1 MNSFAIPL
9 IEKKVGALFKD
20 LSKLTHSKRGEGA
33 KLFLIEVHL
42 DRRGMYVPN
51 LSFKTLSF
59 VY

>member
-33 KLFLIEVHL
+33 KLSLIEVYL
-42 DRRGMYVPN
+42 DRRGDVCP
-51 LSFKTLSF
+51 
-59 VY
+59 